1 VSLLPSRPA
10 DITGSSSLTARPLT
24 RTATAGVADTT
35 LLLFSIP
42 ATRRLSPLTARLRMT
57 TMIAGITAD
66 TRKGLPAVRLLMVS
80 LLRSNTAGM
89 AVSRVVTVTVEEMLI
104 TAAAK
109 EVTEGMTTTVDLLNN
124 RTMRLPMEVVAMMTV
139 GTPAL
144 VVIISLA
151 VTTAET
157 TRTALLLMA
166 EEANR
171 EGTGVDLLE
180 DTVAAM
186 TKVLLLL
193 ALLIKVD
200 TTLINRAMAVHLN
213 MGVAPRPMEV
223 VMVVDTKSAVARSLR
238 LI

>member
-1 VSLLPSRPA
+1 M
-10 DITGSSSLTARPLT
+10 
-24 RTATAGVADTT
+24 AGAVDTT

-57 TMIAGITAD
+57 TTIAGITVD
-66 TRKGLPAVRLLMVS
+66 TRKGLQAVRLLMVS
-80 LLRSNTAGM
+80 LLRSNTPGM

-104 TAAAK
+104 IAAGK
-109 EVTEGMTTTVDLLNN
+109 EVTVGMTTTADLLNN
-124 RTMRLPMEVVAMMTV
+124 RTTRLPMGVVAMMTV
-139 GTPAL
+139 GTPVL

-151 VTTAET
+151 VITAET

-193 ALLIKVD
+193 ALLLIKVD
-200 TTLINRAMAVHLN
+200 TTLINRAMVVHLN
-213 MGVAPRPMEV
+213 MEVAPRPMEV
-223 VMVVDTKSAVARSLR
+223 VTVVDTKSAVARSLR

>member
-1 VSLLPSRPA
+1 
-10 DITGSSSLTARPLT
+10 
-24 RTATAGVADTT
+24 
-35 LLLFSIP
+35 
-42 ATRRLSPLTARLRMT
+42 MT
-57 TMIAGITAD
+57 TTIAGITVD

-80 LLRSNTAGM
+80 LLRSNTPGM
-89 AVSRVVTVTVEEMLI
+89 AVSRVVTVTVGEMLI
-104 TAAAK
+104 IAAAK
-109 EVTEGMTTTVDLLNN
+109 EVTVGMTTTADLLNN
-124 RTMRLPMEVVAMMTV
+124 RTTRLPMGVVAMMTV
-139 GTPAL
+139 GTPVL

-193 ALLIKVD
+193 ALLLIKVD
-200 TTLINRAMAVHLN
+200 TTLINRAMVVHLN
-213 MGVAPRPMEV
+213 MEVAPRPMEV
-223 VMVVDTKSAVARSLR
+223 VTVVDTKSAVARSLR

>member
-1 VSLLPSRPA
+1 M
-10 DITGSSSLTARPLT
+10 
-24 RTATAGVADTT
+24 AGAVDTT

-57 TMIAGITAD
+57 TTIAGITVD

-80 LLRSNTAGM
+80 LLRSNTPGM
-89 AVSRVVTVTVEEMLI
+89 AVSRVVTVTVGEMLI
-104 TAAAK
+104 IAAAK
-109 EVTEGMTTTVDLLNN
+109 EVTVGMTTTADLLNN
-124 RTMRLPMEVVAMMTV
+124 RTTRLPMGVVAMMTV
-139 GTPAL
+139 GTPVL

-193 ALLIKVD
+193 ALLLIKVD
-200 TTLINRAMAVHLN
+200 TTLINRAMGVRLN
-213 MGVAPRPMEV
+213 MEVAPRPMEV
-223 VMVVDTKSAVARSLR
+223 VTVVDTKSTVARSLR

>member
-1 VSLLPSRPA
+1 M
-10 DITGSSSLTARPLT
+10 
-24 RTATAGVADTT
+24 AGAVDTT

-57 TMIAGITAD
+57 TTIAGITVD
-66 TRKGLPAVRLLMVS
+66 TRKGLQAVRLLMVS
-80 LLRSNTAGM
+80 LLRSNTPGM

-104 TAAAK
+104 IAAGK
-109 EVTEGMTTTVDLLNN
+109 EVTVGMTTTADLLNN
-124 RTMRLPMEVVAMMTV
+124 RTTRLPMGVVAMMTM
-139 GTPAL
+139 GTPVL

-151 VTTAET
+151 VITAET

-193 ALLIKVD
+193 ALLLIKVD
-200 TTLINRAMAVHLN
+200 TTLINRAMVVHLN
-213 MGVAPRPMEV
+213 MEVAPRPMEV
-223 VMVVDTKSAVARSLR
+223 VTVVDTKSAVARSLR

>member
-1 VSLLPSRPA
+1 M
-10 DITGSSSLTARPLT
+10 
-24 RTATAGVADTT
+24 AGAVDTT

-57 TMIAGITAD
+57 TTIAGITVD
-66 TRKGLPAVRLLMVS
+66 TRKGLQAVRLLMVS
-80 LLRSNTAGM
+80 LLRSNTPGM

-104 TAAAK
+104 IAAGK
-109 EVTEGMTTTVDLLNN
+109 EVTVGMTTTADLLNN
-124 RTMRLPMEVVAMMTV
+124 RTTRLPMGVVAMMTV
-139 GTPAL
+139 GTPVL

-193 ALLIKVD
+193 ALLLIKVD
-200 TTLINRAMAVHLN
+200 TTLINRAMVVHLN
-213 MGVAPRPMEV
+213 MEVAPRPMEV
-223 VMVVDTKSAVARSLR
+223 VTVVDTKSAVARSLR

>member
-1 VSLLPSRPA
+1 M
-10 DITGSSSLTARPLT
+10 
-24 RTATAGVADTT
+24 AGAVDTT

-57 TMIAGITAD
+57 TTIAGITVD

-80 LLRSNTAGM
+80 LLRSNTPGM
-89 AVSRVVTVTVEEMLI
+89 AVSRVVTVTVGEMLI
-104 TAAAK
+104 IAAAK
-109 EVTEGMTTTVDLLNN
+109 EVTVGMTTTADLLNN
-124 RTMRLPMEVVAMMTV
+124 RTTRLPMGVVAMMTV
-139 GTPAL
+139 GTPVL

-151 VTTAET
+151 VITAET

-171 EGTGVDLLE
+171 EGTGVDLPE

-193 ALLIKVD
+193 ALLLIKVD

-213 MGVAPRPMEV
+213 MEVAPRPMEV
-223 VMVVDTKSAVARSLR
+223 VTVVDTKSALARSLR
-238 LI
+238 LIQNEVGVFYTP

>member
-1 VSLLPSRPA
+1 
-10 DITGSSSLTARPLT
+10 
-24 RTATAGVADTT
+24 
-35 LLLFSIP
+35 
-42 ATRRLSPLTARLRMT
+42 MT
-57 TMIAGITAD
+57 TTIAGITAD

-80 LLRSNTAGM
+80 LLRSNTPGM
-89 AVSRVVTVTVEEMLI
+89 AVSRAVKVTVEEMLI
-104 TAAAK
+104 TAAVK
-109 EVTEGMTTTVDLLNN
+109 EVTVGMTTTADLLNN
-124 RTMRLPMEVVAMMTV
+124 RTTRLPMGAVAMMIVDTLV
-139 GTPAL
+139 L

-193 ALLIKVD
+193 ALLLIKVD
-200 TTLINRAMAVHLN
+200 TTPINRAMVVHLN
-213 MGVAPRPMEV
+213 MEVAPRPMEV
-223 VMVVDTKSAVARSLR
+223 VTVVDTKSAVARSLR
-238 LI
+238 LIQNELGITYISVMNLCVRMWSYVTNARCACMVPWRTGLPWNRTSSATGLVT

>member
-1 VSLLPSRPA
+1 
-10 DITGSSSLTARPLT
+10 
-24 RTATAGVADTT
+24 
-35 LLLFSIP
+35 
-42 ATRRLSPLTARLRMT
+42 
-57 TMIAGITAD
+57 
-66 TRKGLPAVRLLMVS
+66 
-80 LLRSNTAGM
+80 
-89 AVSRVVTVTVEEMLI
+89 
-104 TAAAK
+104 
-109 EVTEGMTTTVDLLNN
+109 MTTTADLLNN

>member
-1 VSLLPSRPA
+1 M
-10 DITGSSSLTARPLT
+10 
-24 RTATAGVADTT
+24 AGAVDTT

-57 TMIAGITAD
+57 TTIAGITVD
-66 TRKGLPAVRLLMVS
+66 TRKGLQAVRLLMVS
-80 LLRSNTAGM
+80 LLRSNTPGM

-104 TAAAK
+104 IAAGK
-109 EVTEGMTTTVDLLNN
+109 EVTVGMTTTADLLNN
-124 RTMRLPMEVVAMMTV
+124 RTTRLPMGVVAMMTV
-139 GTPAL
+139 GTPVL

-151 VTTAET
+151 VITAET

-193 ALLIKVD
+193 ALLLIKVD
-200 TTLINRAMAVHLN
+200 TTLINRAMGVRLN
-213 MGVAPRPMEV
+213 MEVAPRPMEV
-223 VMVVDTKSAVARSLR
+223 VTVVDTKSTVARSLR

>member
-1 VSLLPSRPA
+1 MTIV
-10 DITGSSSLTARPLT
+10 
-24 RTATAGVADTT
+24 DT
-35 LLLFSIP
+35 L
-42 ATRRLSPLTARLRMT
+42 
-57 TMIAGITAD
+57 
-66 TRKGLPAVRLLMVS
+66 V
-80 LLRSNTAGM
+80 
-89 AVSRVVTVTVEEMLI
+89 
-104 TAAAK
+104 
-109 EVTEGMTTTVDLLNN
+109 
-124 RTMRLPMEVVAMMTV
+124 
-139 GTPAL
+139 L

-193 ALLIKVD
+193 ALLLIKVD
-200 TTLINRAMAVHLN
+200 TTLINRVMAVHLN
-213 MGVAPRPMEV
+213 MEVALRPMEV
-223 VMVVDTKSAVARSLR
+223 VTVVDTKSAVARSLR